1 MNCVTLQVFA
11 RKLDQLESTVSQLA
25 SASNELVN
33 SGFLSDNDDV
43 KQQVQDCFKTALY
56 PLFFFNYC

>member
-33 SGFLSDNDDV
+33 SGFLSDNDV